1 MPAISRIN
9 RSLAL
14 GFEEF
19 EQALNTAA
27 QLQNEG
33 YPPYNIERHVEHST
47 GAERIKIMLAVAGFS
62 KDLLEVKEEG
72 QKLIITGQKRDNENE
87 DFLHQGIAMR
97 QFQRIFILANS
108 LEIRSAVLKEGLL
121 TVELFRPE
129 SGSKSRTIEILTA

>member
-1 MPAISRIN
+1 MPSISRIN

-19 EQALNTAA
+19 EQALDTAA

-33 YPPYNIERHVEHST
+33 YPPYNIERHLEEKT
-47 GAERIKIMLAVAGFS
+47 GLEVLKIVLAVAGFS
-62 KDLLEVKEEG
+62 KDCLEVKEEG
-72 QKLIITGQKRDNENE
+72 QKLVISGQKNNTEKE

-129 SGSKSRTIEILTA
+129 PGSKSRTIEILTA